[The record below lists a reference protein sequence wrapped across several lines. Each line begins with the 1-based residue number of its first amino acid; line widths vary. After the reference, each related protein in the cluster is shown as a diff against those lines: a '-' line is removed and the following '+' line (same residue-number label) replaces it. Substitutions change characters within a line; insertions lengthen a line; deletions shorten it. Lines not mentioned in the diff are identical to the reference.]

1 MTVGWHPVKNLTGVS
16 SKTLVPFGLAAAG
29 AVGTVVAGWSAWGW
43 YTLLWA
49 ALLLGAAAW
58 LTRDSGFSVASGGG
72 DGGGGQGVIEHYL
85 EGRQRFGD
93 AVLPVWCRHIENSRV
108 QMEEAVSDLATR
120 FSNIVDKLDN
130 AVHVSGAGQQG
141 GRSMPEVFASSEQQL
156 GSVVSSMKS
165 AMSSK
170 GAMLA
175 QIRDLERFTRE
186 LRGMAEGVASI
197 AAQTNLLA
205 LNAAI
210 EAARAGPAGRGFAV
224 VAQEVRQLSMRSAE
238 TGKEITNR
246 VGLISSAILAA
257 SQAAE
262 TSSEAENKSMQS
274 AEGMIDSVL
283 AEFRQITDA
292 LVHSSEL
299 LTQESRGIQGEVGEA
314 LVQLQFQDRVS
325 QVMAHVRENMES
337 LPQLLRENHQQYRD
351 SGELRAPDPEAL
363 LGELQKTYA
372 MAEEHAVHSG
382 AKLAAPAASDADEIT
397 FF

>member
-1 MTVGWHPVKNLTGVS
+1 MGWRPVKNQTGIS
-16 SKTLVPFGLAAAG
+16 SKVIVPFGFAAAG
-29 AVGTVVAGWSAWGW
+29 ALGTVAAGWSAWGW
-43 YTLLWA
+43 YTLIWA

-58 LTRDSGFSVASGGG
+58 LTRDTGFSPASATG
-72 DGGGGQGVIEHYL
+72 DNAMIDDYL
-85 EGRQRFGD
+85 DGRDRFAD
-93 AVLPVWCRHIENSRV
+93 AVLPVWCRHIENSRA
-108 QMEEAVSDLATR
+108 QMEEAISDLASR
-120 FSNIVDKLDN
+120 FSSIVDKLDS
-130 AVHVSGAGQQG
+130 AVHVSGAGNQG
-141 GRSMPEVFASSEQQL
+141 DHSMTEVFAHSEQRL
-156 GSVVSSMKS
+156 GSVVTSMKS

-170 GAMLA
+170 HAMLA

-238 TGKEITNR
+238 TGKEISNR
-246 VGLISSAILAA
+246 VNLISTAILAA

-262 TSSEAENKSMQS
+262 QSREAEDKSMQS
-274 AEGMIDSVL
+274 AEGMIDAVL
-283 AEFRQITDA
+283 SEFRQMTDA
-292 LVHSSEL
+292 LVQSSDL
-299 LTQESRGIQGEVGEA
+299 LKQESIGIQGEVGEA

-325 QVMAHVRENMES
+325 QVMTHVRHNMEN
-337 LPQLLRENHQQYRD
+337 LPGLLREYHERYETN
-351 SGELRAPDPEAL
+351 GVLEAPDPDRL

-382 AKLAAPAASDADEIT
+382 IKHAAPTAAAADEIT

>member
-1 MTVGWHPVKNLTGVS
+1 VKNDTGLN
-16 SKTLVPFGLAAAG
+16 SKILVPFGLAAAG

-43 YTLLWA
+43 YTLIWA
-49 ALLLGAAAW
+49 ALLLAAAAW
-58 LTRDSGFSVASGGG
+58 LTRDSGFGASAAGAVG
-72 DGGGGQGVIEHYL
+72 DSPMIDNYL
-85 EGRQRFGD
+85 ASRERFGD
-93 AVLPVWCRHIENSRV
+93 AVLPVWCRHIENSRT
-108 QMEEAVSDLATR
+108 QMEEAVSDLASR

-130 AVHVSGAGQQG
+130 ALHVSGGSNQSG
-141 GRSMPEVFASSEQQL
+141 NSMTEVFAHSETQL
-156 GSVVSSMKS
+156 GSVVTSMKS

-170 GAMLA
+170 HAMLA
-175 QIRDLERFTRE
+175 QIKDLERFTRE

-210 EAARAGPAGRGFAV
+210 EAARAGPAGAGFAV
-224 VAQEVRQLSMRSAE
+224 VATEVRMLSMRSAE

-262 TSSEAENKSMQS
+262 QSSDAEDKSMQS
-274 AEGMIDSVL
+274 AEGMIEAVL
-283 AEFRQITDA
+283 NEFRQMTDA
-292 LVHSSEL
+292 LVQSSEL
-299 LTQESRGIQGEVGEA
+299 LKQESIGIQGEVGEA

-325 QVMAHVRENMES
+325 QVMAHVRENMER
-337 LPQLLRENHQQYRD
+337 LPALLRDNRADYEA
-351 SGELRAPDPEAL
+351 SGVLEAL
-363 LGELQKTYA
+363 DPDVLLRELQKTYA

-382 AKLAAPAASDADEIT
+382 ARLAAPAAAEADEIT

>member
-1 MTVGWHPVKNLTGVS
+1 M
-16 SKTLVPFGLAAAG
+16 LVPFGFAAAG
-29 AVGTVVAGWSAWGW
+29 ALGTVVAGWNAYGW
-43 YTLLWA
+43 YTLIWA

-58 LTRDSGFSVASGGG
+58 LTRDAGFGTVSAAG
-72 DGGGGQGVIEHYL
+72 DNAMIDDYL
-85 EGRQRFGD
+85 AARERFGD
-93 AVLPVWCRHIENSRV
+93 AVLPVWCRHIENSRT
-108 QMEEAVSDLATR
+108 QMEEAVSDLAGR

-130 AVHVSGAGQQG
+130 AVHVSSADCAGGA
-141 GRSMPEVFASSEQQL
+141 SITDVFSSSESRL
-156 GSVVSSMKS
+156 GSVVTSMKS

-170 GAMLA
+170 HAMLA
-175 QIRDLERFTRE
+175 QIKDLERFTRE

-257 SQAAE
+257 SEAANQ
-262 TSSEAENKSMQS
+262 SSEAEQKSMQS
-274 AEGMIDSVL
+274 AEGMIEAVL
-283 AEFRQITDA
+283 SEFRQITDA
-292 LVHSSEL
+292 LVEQSEQL
-299 LTQESRGIQGEVGEA
+299 KQNSVGIQGEVGEA

-325 QVMAHVRENMES
+325 QVMAHVRENMER
-337 LPQLLRENHQQYRD
+337 LVPLLAENRERYND
-351 SGELRAPDPEAL
+351 SGVLEALDPERL
-363 LGELQKTYA
+363 LHELQKTYA

-382 AKLAAPAASDADEIT
+382 ARLAAPAAAQADEIT